1 MSQGLHAIAAALR
14 GLVRTG
20 GADAARTLPEL
31 VACAQD
37 ALSGALSGIGPA
49 APRPLLGD
57 EAAAAGECVFLMGAL
72 LRGQRDPVLSYR
84 LFQFLAGAGRLGRVY
99 AAQHVQARVL
109 PLPQFSA
116 LMQALPGHDCLALL
130 NDLLLDC
137 PAEDKQFAAW
147 LRTLLPAPGKL
158 DAREALL
165 FLKTLAPSQAG
176 DGAALARPLREA
188 LLAAGLAESL
198 AEGFI
203 GSPAPA
209 EAEAMLLAVEALA
222 VPALHAEALAYA
234 LRTAGGEGPSR
245 LPVLLAAPPDLEPR
259 DAALLAEMRR
269 LALLPEAPERL
280 LGAARTEPEMLGLV
294 LADLVSS
301 GGVYAQAGLRLLPM
315 LPRLGVESALA
326 ALADGPEAADLRHAA
341 EARLMSVLAALEPDF
356 LRRAAK
362 TMGGELGLGDL
373 SGPVA
378 QGLGELLRARPKGAP
393 PPFSAAPWLAQALP
407 AGPASPPPKAAQNR
421 RAGLAEAL
429 KNAMTPLKDQDF
441 SHSSLEGE
449 LVEGAAVSG
458 ADLSRSRFESVVF
471 RRVRFSSCLLAQC
484 TFEDC
489 TFLSCSF
496 SGSDLTHSLFRGCR
510 IGGASFEGTDL
521 SRARIEACAIG
532 SSSFTDASLCGA
544 LFAKTRLESVSL
556 RTCALTGAHL
566 LECAL
571 SRLSSVRSDLSGTLF
586 ERCVCRDMTLS
597 SSQLAAARFTGSEVC
612 DTVLVRSPAPGLAV
626 YGGHTDNPRMAQAEE
641 ATRARCLDTA
651 CREGLELPPALLQGQ
666 GAAFVGACLARFLR
680 VDEAR
685 RTLSALR
692 GQDQRRREL
701 AWERLTEAQGQ
712 FLELLPVLL
721 ATTVFDEAKGL
732 EDVPACSIAGQE
744 RLSRPGPNQ
753 RAALERLF
761 PGQAA
766 PGRQADAPE
775 PALVLE
781 AVYAIGSLGSVAQK
795 PSSDVDCWVCAR
807 PGPGLPQ
814 APAACASAMAGLS
827 RKLQA
832 LEAWAWEHC
841 ALELHFFPMD
851 LENVRNND
859 FGMSDKESSGSAQAA
874 LLKEE
879 FYRTALKLAGRDLLW
894 WAAPPAAT
902 QREAQALLA
911 DLSRLAPRLAAELVD
926 LGQPSPIPPQ
936 EYFGAC
942 LWQIVKALH
951 SPYKSV
957 MKLGLLE
964 KYADQGQDM
973 RLLCDRIKEAVLRG
987 RRLAEDVDPY
997 LSLFTS
1003 IRKHYR
1009 QLDDAGSLALIGECL
1024 RLKADVPAEDLPAE
1038 FGARGLPG
1046 GADGGAN
1053 GRATDVSTFA
1063 SALRLGGLVNQFMI
1077 SAYRRIQEGIR
1088 AGAGAAQISPEDL
1101 TRLGRRIAANFAQHE
1116 HKVGLVPF
1124 LSEGLAFSEL
1134 FFYAEKAPGKRT
1146 IWGVKGKD
1154 RNSGKAAVETL
1165 APIRRDTD
1173 VVRLIAWLLFN
1184 GLYDP
1189 RQAVQAERSLA
1200 PIALLDLQALL
1211 AELFAFFPRKTTLE
1225 PDLDEYLLAERVTR
1239 AFVIANLPVPTDKN
1253 KILSVSVLYATN
1265 WGEVFCQSFDNPP
1278 LTLQKAPLAFLR
1290 DNLAKPMTRQPELR
1304 FFQPKKS
1311 VAPRLKLA

>member
-1 MSQGLHAIAAALR
+1 MSQALHETAAALR

-20 GADAARTLPEL
+20 GADAKTLPEL
-31 VACAQD
+31 IARAQD
-37 ALSGALSGIGPA
+37 ALPGALHGVGPG

-57 EAAAAGECVFLMGAL
+57 EAAAAGECIFLLGSL

-99 AAQHVQARVL
+99 AAQHVQARAL

-116 LMQALPGHDCLALL
+116 LLQALPGHDFLALL

-137 PAEDKQFAAW
+137 PAEDKQLAAW

-188 LLAAGLAESL
+188 LLAAGLAETL

-203 GSPAPA
+203 GTPPPA

-234 LRTAGGEGPSR
+234 LRTAGAEGPSR

-301 GGVYAQAGLRLLPM
+301 GGMHAQAGLRLLPM
-315 LPRLGVESALA
+315 LPRLGVESAFA
-326 ALADGPEAADLRHAA
+326 ALADGEPADEAARTGGLRRAA
-341 EARLMSVLAALEPDF
+341 EARLISVLAALEPDF

-362 TMGGELGLGDL
+362 NMGGELGLGDL

-378 QGLGELLRARPKGAP
+378 QALGELLRARPKEAP
-393 PPFSAAPWLAQALP
+393 PLFSAAPWLAKALP
-407 AGPASPPPKAAQNR
+407 SGPAKPLPKAAQGR
-421 RAGLAEAL
+421 RPGLAEAL
-429 KNAMTPLKDQDF
+429 KNAMTPVKDQDF
-441 SHSSLEGE
+441 SHSTLAGE
-449 LVEGAAVSG
+449 LVEGAAVTGS
-458 ADLSRSRFESVVF
+458 DLSRCRFESVVF

-484 TFEDC
+484 EFEDC
-489 TFLSCSF
+489 TFQSCSF
-496 SGSDLTHSLFRGCR
+496 SGSDLTHCLFRGCR
-510 IGGASFEGTDL
+510 MGGTSFEGADL
-521 SRARIEACAIG
+521 SRARFEACALG
-532 SSSFTDASLCGA
+532 SCSFAESSLCGA
-544 LFAKTRLESVSL
+544 LLAKTRMDSSSL
-556 RTCALTGAHL
+556 RACALAGARL

-571 SRLSSVRSDLSGTLF
+571 SRFSVARCDLSGALL
-586 ERCVCRDMTLS
+586 EKCVCRDAALS
-597 SSQLAAARFTGSEVC
+597 SCQLAAARFIGSEVC
-612 DTVLVRSPAPGLAV
+612 ATALVRSPAPGLAV

-651 CREGLELPPALLQGQ
+651 CREGTELPPALLSGQ
-666 GAAFVGACLARFLR
+666 GAAFVSACLGRFLR

-712 FLELLPVLL
+712 LLELLPMLL
-721 ATTVFDEAKGL
+721 ATSVFDEAKGL
-732 EDVPACSIAGQE
+732 EDVPACAIAGQA
-744 RLSRPGPNQ
+744 RLSLPGPLQ

-761 PGQAA
+761 PGQSA
-766 PGRQADAPE
+766 PRKQPEGSE

-814 APAACASAMAGLS
+814 APAAYASAMAGLS

-851 LENVRNND
+851 LGDVRNND

-894 WAAPPAAT
+894 WAAPPTAS
-902 QREAQALLA
+902 QQEAQALLA

-964 KYADQGQDM
+964 KYSGQGRDM

-1009 QLDDAGSLALIGECL
+1009 QLGDEGSLALIGECL
-1024 RLKADVPAEDLPAE
+1024 RLKADVPPEDLPAE
-1038 FGARGLPG
+1038 FGIETGQA
-1046 GADGGAN
+1046 A
-1053 GRATDVSTFA
+1053 DVSTFA
-1063 SALRLGGLVNQFMI
+1063 SSLRLGGMVNQFMI

-1088 AGAGAAQISPEDL
+1088 AGAAQISPEDL
-1101 TRLGRRIAANFAQHE
+1101 TRLGRRIAANFAQHP

-1124 LSEGLAFSEL
+1124 LSDGLAFSEL
-1134 FFYAEKAPGKRT
+1134 FFYAEKAPGKRP

-1154 RNSGKAAVETL
+1154 KYSGKAAVETL

-1173 VVRLIAWLLFN
+1173 VVRLVAWLVFN

-1211 AELFAFFPRKTTLE
+1211 AELFAFFPRKATLE
-1225 PDLDEYLLAERVTR
+1225 PDLDEYLLPERITR

-1253 KILSVSVLYATN
+1253 KILSVTVLYATN

-1278 LTLQKAPLAFLR
+1278 LTLQKAPLAFLK
-1290 DNLAKPMTRQPELR
+1290 DSLAKPMPRQPELR

-1311 VAPRLKLA
+1311 AAPRLKLV